1 MILPIL
7 RPVHRWYCPNCKAT
21 DVTHEARPHSR
32 MHTCP
37 KLGMLSLPM
46 DLLMVPEGTRAKVET
61 NERED
66 YVGQENVF
74 LSPTGRPVMNVVIT
88 RDEGQ
93 DCAVFAPS
101 VSMSVR
107 GD

>member
-1 MILPIL
+1 MTVLL
-7 RPVHRWYCPNCKAT
+7 KPVHRWYCPNCRAT
-21 DVTHEARPHSR
+21 DVTHEARPHAR

-61 NERED
+61 HERED
-66 YVGQENVF
+66 YVGREQVF
-74 LSPTGRPVMNVVIT
+74 ISPDGRPLMNVIIT

-93 DCAVFAPS
+93 DCAVFAPTATA
-101 VSMSVR
+101 R
-107 GD
+107 IGGD